1 MQRVTV
7 NAWQIGLV
15 FKNEEYVRMITTG
28 TYWFWKG
35 EQVYKY
41 DITQPF
47 AAPTDLRLLLENEE
61 LKSVLDV
68 VEVGDGQLVLRFE
81 NGLLKQVLTTGIYA
95 FWKSILKNRF
105 VRVNTGEADIPEE
118 VDRNLFQH
126 PLLVPYLRSLSVEPY
141 ERAALFIDGR
151 LVRILVGGTY
161 YWWKNSSSIV
171 LVRIDTRVQ
180 QLEINGQE
188 ILTRDKAALR
198 LNAWAQ
204 YAVENIEQAVLANKA
219 YDQQLYVAL
228 QLALREYVGGFTLD
242 ELLEKKEELAAAV
255 KERVEAIAAGLGV
268 SLVSFGV
275 RDIILPG
282 EVRAIMN
289 QVLVAEKKAQA
300 NSILRR
306 EETAQTRS
314 LLNTARLMEDNAILW
329 KMKEMEY
336 VERIAEKISSI
347 SIQGNGALLDQ
358 LKGIFTKE

>member
-35 EQVYKY
+35 QRVYKY
-41 DITQPF
+41 DITLPF
-47 AAPTDLRLLLENEE
+47 AAPVDLRLLLEDEE

-68 VEVGDGQLVLRFE
+68 VEVGDGQIALRFE
-81 NGLLKQVLTTGIYA
+81 NGLLKQVLNPGVYA

-105 VRVNTGEADIPEE
+105 VLVDTGQADIPEE
-118 VDRNLFQH
+118 IDRNLFQH
-126 PLLVPYLRSLSVEPY
+126 PLLVPYLRNLSVEPY
-141 ERAALFIDGR
+141 EKAALFMDGR
-151 LVRILVGGTY
+151 LVKILEGGTY
-161 YWWKNSSSIV
+161 YWWKNKSSIV

-180 QLEINGQE
+180 QLEVNGQD
-188 ILTRDKAALR
+188 ILTKDKAALR

-204 YAVENIEQAVLANKA
+204 YAVEDMKQAVLANKA

-242 ELLEKKEELAAAV
+242 ELLEKKDDLATVV
-255 KERVEAIAAGLGV
+255 KQRVEPVAAGLGV
-268 SLVSFGV
+268 RLMNFGV

-358 LKGIFTKE
+358 LKGIFGSK